1 MPVKRARARTQTKAS
16 VDQWEQRLAQVEAE
30 LSNLRQARVNVRRED
45 HEEEPHALRRVEDH
59 TRRLERATQDLNI
72 QFKRIAQMQVELDE
86 VKWALNK
93 MKSAL

>member
-45 HEEEPHALRRVEDH
+45 HEEEPHALRRIEDH